1 MLLFIA
7 HASIFQATRLYKI
20 LLVYRLSCGT
30 TWHAAGLLGKSRG
43 SRAHTKITI
52 YSNELYSRLEEET
65 GLGTG
70 ERGGEEGGRDSYKE
84 RERGGGES
92 NDFISNL
99 FIIMLYDNNTHNFK
113 RTIILLS
120 QE

>member
-7 HASIFQATRLYKI
+7 HASVFQATRLYIYKI
-20 LLVYRLSCGT
+20 LLVCRLSCGT

-70 ERGGEEGGRDSYKE
+70 ERERGRDSYKE
-84 RERGGGES
+84 RERGVGRGGS

-99 FIIMLYDNNTHNFK
+99 FIMMLYDNNLF
-113 RTIILLS
+113 RYS
-120 QE
+120 